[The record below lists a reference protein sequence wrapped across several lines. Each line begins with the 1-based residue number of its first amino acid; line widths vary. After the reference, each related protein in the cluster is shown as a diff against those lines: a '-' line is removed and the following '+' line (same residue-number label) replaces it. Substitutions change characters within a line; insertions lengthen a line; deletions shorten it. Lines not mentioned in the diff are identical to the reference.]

1 MAHGRGIDRGMS
13 DYKRSDRVAGEV
25 SFALSRILQ
34 EGLRDPRVT
43 ALTITSVRLSDDLR
57 VARVNFVPLG
67 GHGNVDAI
75 VSGLD
80 SARGYLRREL
90 GHRLRLKYV
99 PELRFHL
106 DEQLDRAIG
115 MTALLDS
122 LTAARAGEE

>member
-1 MAHGRGIDRGMS
+1 MS
-13 DYKRSDRVAGEV
+13 DFKRSDRVAGEV

-57 VARVNFVPLG
+57 MARVNFVPLG
-67 GHGNVDAI
+67 GHGDADAI
-75 VSGLD
+75 IEGLN

-90 GHRLRLKYV
+90 GRRVRLKYV

-106 DEQLDRAIG
+106 DEQLDRAMG
-115 MTALLDS
+115 MTALLDELS
-122 LTAARAGEE
+122 AARAGEE

>member
-1 MAHGRGIDRGMS
+1 MS
-13 DYKRSDRVAGEV
+13 NYKRSDRVAGEV

-43 ALTITSVRLSDDLR
+43 SITITSVRLSPDLS

-67 GHGNVDAI
+67 GQGDVDGI
-75 VSGLD
+75 VDGLN

-90 GHRLRLKYV
+90 GRHIRLKYV

-106 DEQLDRAIG
+106 DEQLDRAMG
-115 MTALLDS
+115 MTALLDR
-122 LTAARAGEE
+122 LTAARGDEE